1 MPRLRGFRDFVAFID
16 WVSDG
21 RYLRGSMSAMSVWK
35 YFVRGAAIMAAL
47 LVVVGSAI
55 AVHVFRT
62 WDRHWDAPLP
72 AIHASAD
79 PEVIRRGEY
88 LVRGPAHCAAC
99 HTSNDR
105 DRAAA
110 DNGEFPPLSGG
121 RAFRADPLGVI
132 YSKNLTPDPETGIG
146 RYSDGQI
153 ARMLRW
159 SVRPD
164 GKASVQLLMPFANL
178 SESDLTAIISYLRA
192 QPAVRNPVPEN
203 HFTVIGKVV
212 KSFAPVFQPRNT
224 IEPVA
229 RTPEMA
235 PTVERG
241 KYLARTVANCV
252 GCHTKRNPISFAA
265 VSAEFSGGAEM
276 EPASRPGA
284 DPSIWFVTPN
294 LTPARGSALSKFPDR
309 DTFVAR
315 FQKGGVH
322 HLGSPMPWESFGQM
336 SREDLGAL
344 YQYLHSLPAEPGP
357 TGEPT
362 FHKGAPPPERVASR

>member
-1 MPRLRGFRDFVAFID
+1 
-16 WVSDG
+16 
-21 RYLRGSMSAMSVWK
+21 
-35 YFVRGAAIMAAL
+35 
-47 LVVVGSAI
+47 
-55 AVHVFRT
+55 
-62 WDRHWDAPLP
+62 
-72 AIHASAD
+72 
-79 PEVIRRGEY
+79 
-88 LVRGPAHCAAC
+88 VRGPAHCAAC
-99 HTSNDR
+99 HTSKDE
-105 DRAAA
+105 AQVAS
-110 DNGEFPPLSGG
+110 GEVPPLSGG
-121 RAFRADPLGVI
+121 RAFHADPLGVI

-146 RYSDGQI
+146 RYSDQQI

-178 SESDLTAIISYLRA
+178 SDSDLTAIISYLRA

-203 HFTVIGKVV
+203 QFTAIGKVV
-212 KSFAPVFQPRNT
+212 KSFAPVFKPRT
-224 IEPVA
+224 RVEPFA

-241 KYLARTVANCV
+241 EYLARSVANCV
-252 GCHTKRNPISFAA
+252 GCHTKRDPISFAA

-294 LTPARGSALSKFPDR
+294 LTPAHGSALSKFPDR
-309 DTFVAR
+309 ETFVAR

-336 SREDLGAL
+336 SADDLGAL
-344 YQYLHSLPAEPGP
+344 YEYLHSLPAQTGP
-357 TGEPT
+357 TGEAT
-362 FHKGAPPPERVASR
+362 FHKGAPLAERVASR

>member
-1 MPRLRGFRDFVAFID
+1 MSATRLRRFV
-16 WVSDG
+16 
-21 RYLRGSMSAMSVWK
+21 M
-35 YFVRGAAIMAAL
+35 RGAAIVAAL

-55 AVHVFRT
+55 GVYVFRT
-62 WDRHWDAPLP
+62 WDRNWDGPLP
-72 AIHASAD
+72 AIHASTD
-79 PEVIRRGEY
+79 PDVIRRGEY

-99 HTSNDR
+99 HTPKD
-105 DRAAA
+105 DAQAAA
-110 DNGEFPPLSGG
+110 DSGEFPPLSGG
-121 RAFRADPLGVI
+121 RAFGAGPLGVI

-146 RYSDGQI
+146 RYSDAQI
-153 ARMLRW
+153 ARMLRL

-178 SESDLTAIISYLRA
+178 SDDDLTAVISYLRA
-192 QPAVRNPVPEN
+192 QPAVRNRVPEN
-203 HFTVIGKVV
+203 QFTLMGKVV
-212 KSFAPVFQPRNT
+212 KSFVPVFKPRT
-224 IEPVA
+224 HVQPVA

-241 KYLARTVANCV
+241 EYLARTVANCV
-252 GCHTKRNPISFAA
+252 GCHTKRDRISFAA

-294 LTPARGSALSKFPDR
+294 LTPAHGSALTKFPDR
-309 DTFVAR
+309 ATFVAR

-322 HLGSPMPWESFGQM
+322 HLGSPMPWEAFGQM
-336 SREDLGAL
+336 SAEDAGAL
-344 YQYLHSLPAEPGP
+344 YEYLHSLPAQAGP

-362 FHKGAPPPERVASR
+362 FRKGEAPPKRLASR

>member
-1 MPRLRGFRDFVAFID
+1 MNAIRLK
-16 WVSDG
+16 
-21 RYLRGSMSAMSVWK
+21 K
-35 YFVRGAAIMAAL
+35 YVMRGAAILAAL
-47 LVVVGSAI
+47 LTLAGSAI
-55 AVHVFRT
+55 GVYVFRT
-62 WDRHWDAPLP
+62 WDRKWDAPLP
-72 AIHASAD
+72 DIHASRD
-79 PEVIRRGEY
+79 PEIIRRGEY

-99 HTSNDR
+99 HTSKEE
-105 DRAAA
+105 AGSAA
-110 DNGEFPPLSGG
+110 DSRELPPLTGG
-121 RAFRADPLGVI
+121 RAFHAAPLGVI

-146 RYSDGQI
+146 RYSDAQI

-178 SESDLTAIISYLRA
+178 SDADLTAVISYLRA

-203 HFTVIGKVV
+203 QFTLIGKVV
-212 KSFAPVFQPRNT
+212 KSFAPVFKPRTKIQPV
-224 IEPVA
+224 EH
-229 RTPEMA
+229 TPEMA

-252 GCHTKRNPISFAA
+252 GCHTKRDPISFAA

-284 DPSIWFVTPN
+284 DPSVWFVTPN
-294 LTPARGSALSKFPDR
+294 LTPAHGSALAKFPDR
-309 DTFVAR
+309 QTFVAR

-322 HLGSPMPWESFGQM
+322 HLGSPMPWEAFGQM
-336 SREDLGAL
+336 SAEDLGAL
-344 YQYLHSLPAEPGP
+344 YEYLHSLPPQAGP

-362 FHKGAPPPERVASR
+362 FRKGEAPPKRLASR

>member
-1 MPRLRGFRDFVAFID
+1 
-16 WVSDG
+16 
-21 RYLRGSMSAMSVWK
+21 MSAINVRK
-35 YFVRGAAIMAAL
+35 YLVRGAATVAAL
-47 LVVVGSAI
+47 LAVVVSA
-55 AVHVFRT
+55 AGLYVFRT
-62 WDRHWDAPLP
+62 WDRSWDAPLP
-72 AIHASAD
+72 DIHASTD

-99 HTSNDR
+99 HTSKDE
-105 DRAAA
+105 AA
-110 DNGEFPPLSGG
+110 DSGAFPPLSGG
-121 RAFRADPLGVI
+121 RAFSAAPLGVI

-146 RYSDGQI
+146 RYSDAQI
-153 ARMLRW
+153 ARMLRL

-178 SESDLTAIISYLRA
+178 SDGDLTAIISYLRA

-203 HFTVIGKVV
+203 RFTPIGKVV
-212 KSFAPVFQPRNT
+212 KSFAPVFKPRTNVV
-224 IEPVA
+224 PAA

-241 KYLARTVANCV
+241 EYLARTVANCV
-252 GCHTKRNPISFAA
+252 GCHTRRDPISFAA

-294 LTPARGSALSKFPDR
+294 LTPAHGSALNKFPDR
-309 DTFVAR
+309 ETFVAR

-322 HLGSPMPWESFGQM
+322 HLGSPMPWEAFGQM
-336 SREDLGAL
+336 STADVGAL
-344 YQYLHSLPAEPGP
+344 YEYLRSLPAQAGP

-362 FHKGAPPPERVASR
+362 FRKGEAPPRRLASR